1 MSDTL
6 IERIAKSKAYTAKL
20 EQQRRIQL
28 RKEREAKKK
37 KDQRRNYTL
46 EFFPSEKFSFFL
58 VFKIVYFAA
67 FFNRF
72 INILSLDNIDKNT
85 SRGSNVIAF
94 SAFVPGSNFKTSGK
108 YLLTNSPIM

>member
-37 KDQRRNYTL
+37 KDQRRNYIIG
-46 EFFPSEKFSFFL
+46 E
-58 VFKIVYFAA
+58 
-67 FFNRF
+67 F
-72 INILSLDNIDKNT
+72 INI
-85 SRGSNVIAF
+85 V
-94 SAFVPGSNFKTSGK
+94 
-108 YLLTNSPIM
+108 